1 MRPLVSA
8 AVAATAVVLALGLA
22 ACTPS
27 DPRVKPGAEPS
38 ASPPP
43 VAPAPSGDGVL
54 RIATLLPT
62 TDDLAGT
69 APAQIAAVDTA
80 VRDLNTMLGVLG
92 APVEVVH
99 RSAGGAEG
107 ERLDQG
113 MADLIARGV
122 DVVIGPADAVLL
134 DRMLLLTE
142 EAGIVLLV
150 PAFDGEEATEGTE
163 ASDELLARL
172 RQSDPA
178 VQVTVS
184 APETYDAVVLAA
196 LAAVLAEDDGGA
208 SIAFALPAVLA
219 DGIPCASYG
228 ACLDVLE
235 TEPAIHYTG
244 QSQSQGLQATDSER
258 MLGAAIGLTAS

>member
-1 MRPLVSA
+1 MRPLASA
-8 AVAATAVVLALGLA
+8 AVAAATAVVLVLGLA

-27 DPRVKPGAEPS
+27 EPRDKPVAEPS

-43 VAPAPSGDGVL
+43 VAPEPSGDGVL

-62 TDDLAGT
+62 ADDLAGT

-80 VRDLNTMLGVLG
+80 VRDLNAMQGVRG

-122 DVVIGPADAVLL
+122 DVVIGPANAALL
-134 DRMLLLTE
+134 DRMLSLAE
-142 EAGIVLLV
+142 DAGIVLLA
-150 PAFDGEEATEGTE
+150 PAFDGGEATGGTE
-163 ASDELLARL
+163 ASEELLARL

-178 VQVTVS
+178 VQVTAS

-196 LAAVLAEDDGGA
+196 LAVVLAADDGGA
-208 SIAFALPAVLA
+208 SIAFALPAALA

-228 ACLDVLE
+228 ACLAVLE
-235 TEPAIHYTG
+235 TEPAILYTG
-244 QSQSQGLQATDSER
+244 QSQGLQATGSER

>member
-1 MRPLVSA
+1 MRLHASA
-8 AVAATAVVLALGLA
+8 AVAAATAVVLALGLA
-22 ACTPS
+22 ACAPS
-27 DPRVKPGAEPS
+27 GPRVTPVAEPN

-62 TDDLAGT
+62 ADDLAGT

-80 VRDLNTMLGVLG
+80 VRDLNTMQGVRG
-92 APVEVVH
+92 APVEVLH

-113 MADLIARGV
+113 LADLIARGV
-122 DVVIGPADAVLL
+122 DVVIGPADAALL
-134 DRMLLLTE
+134 DRMLPLTE
-142 EAGIVLLV
+142 EAGIVLLA
-150 PAFDGEEATEGTE
+150 PAFDGEGAIAGTE
-163 ASDELLARL
+163 VSEELLLRL

-178 VQVTVS
+178 VQITAS

-196 LAAVLAEDDGGA
+196 LAAVLADDDGGA

-219 DGIPCASYG
+219 DGILCASYG
-228 ACLDVLE
+228 ACLAVLE
-235 TEPAIHYTG
+235 TEPAIRYTG
-244 QSQSQGLQATDSER
+244 QSQDLQATGSER
-258 MLGAAIGLTAS
+258 MLGAAIGLTAN